1 MQLIQVV
8 ALLGIKSERWST
20 FAKEYCFPHEVRAV
34 NLEGLAWLRVRSGEF
49 HLHESLGSGSGT

>member
-20 FAKEYCFPHEVRAV
+20 FAKEYGFPHEVRAV
-34 NLEGLAWLRVRSGEF
+34 ILEGLAWL
-49 HLHESLGSGSGT
+49 